1 MPQSMDII
9 TIQVYKTLIS
19 SNRVQEN
26 AFAMNTG
33 VEKGARLGTDHVV
46 LLVHQEPTPSQIALR
61 MEKLVLSA

>member
-1 MPQSMDII
+1 MDII

-26 AFAMNTG
+26 AFAMNIG

-46 LLVHQEPTPSQIALR
+46 LLVPQEPTPSQIALR